1 MKKLLLILFLFLFTG
16 CVATSM
22 WFRVYKEDIEYYEYQ
37 DSLNSIIILTDNELD
52 SIILSDKGIEWFE
65 SHRLKAIIF
74 KKSQNQ

>member
-1 MKKLLLILFLFLFTG
+1 MLLHL
-16 CVATSM
+16 

-74 KKSQNQ
+74 KIPKSIGSSIE